1 MTKFI
6 FVTGGVLSSLGKGT
20 IVASIG
26 RILKT
31 AGVKVSAMK
40 IDPYLN
46 CDAGTLNPYEH
57 GEVFVTRDGFECDLD
72 LGNYERFLDIFATK
86 EQNMMMGSI
95 YRTVVEKERR
105 GEFLGTTVQLI
116 PHATNEIKERIR
128 HAAKVTKSDVL
139 VVEIGGT
146 VGDIESDVVF
156 EAARQM
162 RFENGE
168 RPSVLFVHL
177 ALVPR
182 ITTNE
187 HKTKPMQHS
196 VKALLS
202 KGITPDILV
211 ARSDTM
217 FSEATK
223 RKIALMC
230 NVLPDS
236 VFCSY
241 NVENI
246 YKIPEILKAQGLK
259 ENLEKKLDLKLRPD
273 GKDEWHALIA
283 KWEAA
288 KTHRKIAVVG
298 KYAQTTKDAYMSVF
312 EALKHAAVHAG
323 VRAQLDLVNSED
335 VEKGLVD
342 LKQYNGFLI
351 PGGYGSRGTEG
362 KISVIKHARENNIP
376 LLGICYGLQ
385 LSVIEYS
392 RHVLSLKGANSTEIE
407 PQTKYP
413 VIDLLPEQ
421 IAVEEKGGTMRLGAY
436 DVKIVKGTNA
446 YKLYEKEMAQSQ
458 QKPAGKATEKDTI
471 YKRFRHRWEV
481 NPAYVEKLEKAGMVF
496 SGKDPKR
503 EIMKVIELP
512 GRKFFMGSQYH
523 PEFDSRLERPEPLYL
538 AFVKATI

>member
-20 IVASIG
+20 IVASIA
-26 RILKT
+26 RILKN
-31 AGVKVSAMK
+31 AGVKVNAMK
-40 IDPYLN
+40 VDPYLN
-46 CDAGTLNPYEH
+46 SDAGTLNPYEH

-72 LGNYERFLDIFATK
+72 LGNYERFLDIYATK
-86 EQNMMMGSI
+86 EQNMMMGSV
-95 YRTVVEKERR
+95 YKAVVEKERK

-116 PHATNEIKERIR
+116 PHATNEIKARFR
-128 HAAKVTKSDVL
+128 NAAKVTGADVL

-168 RPSVLFVHL
+168 SASVLFVHL

-202 KGITPDILV
+202 KGITPDILI
-211 ARSDTM
+211 ARSDTQIN
-217 FSEATK
+217 EGVK

-241 NVENI
+241 NLDNVYCLPAILVE
-246 YKIPEILKAQGLK
+246 QGIR
-259 ENLEKKLDLKLRPD
+259 EVIAKKLDLKLKKSV
-273 GKDEWHALIA
+273 KDEWDGLIE
-283 KWEAA
+283 KWDKCKEV
-288 KTHRKIAVVG
+288 RKIAVVG
-298 KYAQTTKDAYMSVF
+298 KYAQTTKDTYMSVF

-323 VRAQLDLVNSED
+323 VKAEFALVNSED
-335 VEKGLVD
+335 VEKKLVD
-342 LKQYNGFLI
+342 LRQYSGFLI

-362 KISVIKHARENNIP
+362 KISVIKYARENNVP

-392 RHVLSLKGANSTEIE
+392 RHVLGLSGANSTEIN
-407 PQTKYP
+407 PDTKYP

-421 IAVEEKGGTMRLGAY
+421 KTIDEKGGTMRLGAY
-436 DVKIVKGTNA
+436 DVKIVEGTKA
-446 YKLYEKEMAQSQ
+446 FELYKNE
-458 QKPAGKATEKDTI
+458 QKNHVI
-471 YKRFRHRWEV
+471 FKRFRHRYEV
-481 NPAYVEKLEKAGMVF
+481 NPEYVEKLEKAGLVF

-512 GRKFFMGSQYH
+512 RHKFFMGCQYH

-538 AFVKATI
+538 GFVKATV

>member
-26 RILKT
+26 RILKN
-31 AGVKVSAMK
+31 AGMKVSAMK

-86 EQNMMMGSI
+86 EQNMMMGSV
-95 YRTVVEKERR
+95 YKSVVEKERK

-116 PHATNEIKERIR
+116 PHATNEIKHRIR
-128 HAAKVTKSDVL
+128 HAADVTKSDVL
-139 VVEIGGT
+139 VVEVGGT

-168 RPSVLFVHL
+168 SPSVLFVHL

-202 KGITPDILV
+202 RGITPDILI
-211 ARSDTM
+211 ARSDSM
-217 FSEATK
+217 ISEGVK
-223 RKIALMC
+223 KKIALMC
-230 NVLPDS
+230 NVLSDS

-241 NVENI
+241 NVDNI
-246 YKIPEILKAQGLK
+246 YMIPEILKAQGLK
-259 ENLEKKLDLKLRPD
+259 ENLAKKLELKLKPE
-273 GKDEWHALIA
+273 GKDEWHALLS
-283 KWEAA
+283 KWEGR

-298 KYAQTTKDAYMSVF
+298 KYAQTTRDTYMSVF

-323 VRAQLDLVNSED
+323 IKAQLDLVNSED
-335 VEKGLVD
+335 VEKNLVD

-362 KISVIKHARENNIP
+362 KISVIKYARENNVP
-376 LLGICYGLQ
+376 VLGICYGLQ

-392 RHVLSLKGANSTEIE
+392 RHILGLSGANSTEIN
-407 PQTKYP
+407 PDTKYP
-413 VIDLLPEQ
+413 VIDILPEQ
-421 IAVEEKGGTMRLGAY
+421 KAIDEKGGTMRLGAF

-446 YKLYEKEMAQSQ
+446 YKLYEKEMETESL
-458 QKPAGKATEKDTI
+458 KPGVKNSKSEI
-471 YKRFRHRWEV
+471 VFKRFRHRYEV
-481 NPAYVEKLEKAGMVF
+481 NPNYVEKLEKAGMVF

-512 GRKFFMGSQYH
+512 KHKFFMGCQYH

>member
-26 RILKT
+26 RILKM

-72 LGNYERFLDIFATK
+72 LGNYERFLDIFATR
-86 EQNMMMGSI
+86 EQNMMMGSV
-95 YRTVVEKERR
+95 YKEVVEKERK
-105 GEFLGTTVQLI
+105 GEFLGTTIQLI
-116 PHATNEIKERIR
+116 PHATNAIKARIR
-128 HAAKVTKSDVL
+128 NAAKVTGADVL

-168 RPSVLFVHL
+168 SPSVLFVHL

-202 KGITPDILV
+202 RGVTPDVLI
-211 ARSDTM
+211 ARSDVM
-217 FSEATK
+217 INESIK
-223 RKIALMC
+223 KKIALMC

-236 VFCSY
+236 VFCSP
-241 NVENI
+241 NLDNI
-246 YKIPEILKAQGLK
+246 YKLPSYLRDQGLRDVIA
-259 ENLEKKLDLKLRPD
+259 KKLELKLKKE
-273 GKDEWHALIA
+273 GKDEWEELIN
-283 KWEAA
+283 KWEGS
-288 KTHRKIAVVG
+288 KEERRIAVVG
-298 KYAQTTKDAYMSVF
+298 KYAQTTKDTYMSVF

-323 VRAQLDLVNSED
+323 IKAQLDLVNSED
-335 VEKGLVD
+335 VEKNLID
-342 LKQYNGFLI
+342 LKKYHGFLI

-362 KISVIKHARENNIP
+362 KISVIKYARENNVP

-385 LSVIEYS
+385 LSVIEFS
-392 RHVLSLKGANSTEIE
+392 RHILGFHGANSTEIDE
-407 PQTKYP
+407 KTKYP

-421 IAVEEKGGTMRLGAY
+421 KAIDEKGGTMRLGAY
-436 DVKIVKGTNA
+436 DVLINKNTKA
-446 YKLYEKEMAQSQ
+446 HELYKKELSN
-458 QKPAGKATEKDTI
+458 DI
-471 YKRFRHRWEV
+471 IFKRFRHRWEV
-481 NPAYVEKLEKAGMVF
+481 NPEYVAKLEAAGMVF
-496 SGKDPKR
+496 SGRDPKR
-503 EIMKVIELP
+503 EIMKVLELP
-512 GRKFFMGSQYH
+512 KHKFFMGCQYH
-523 PEFDSRLERPEPLYL
+523 PEFDSRLERPEPLYYG
-538 AFVKATI
+538 FVKATL

>member
-20 IVASIG
+20 LVASIA
-26 RILKT
+26 RILQN

-40 IDPYLN
+40 VDPYLN
-46 CDAGTLNPYEH
+46 SDAGTLNPYEH

-72 LGNYERFLDIFATK
+72 LGNYERFLDIYATK
-86 EQNMMMGSI
+86 EQNMMMGSV
-95 YRTVVEKERR
+95 YKAVVDKERK

-116 PHATNEIKERIR
+116 PHATNEIKGRFR
-128 HAAKVTKSDVL
+128 NAAKATGAEVL
-139 VVEIGGT
+139 VIEIGGT

-168 RPSVLFVHL
+168 NPSVLFVHL

-217 FSEATK
+217 ISEGVK
-223 RKIALMC
+223 KKISLMC

-236 VFCSY
+236 VFCSP
-241 NVENI
+241 NIDNI
-246 YKIPEILKAQGLK
+246 YKLPKMLREQGIRGIIAKKLELKLK
-259 ENLEKKLDLKLRPD
+259 ED
-273 GKDEWHALIA
+273 GKDEWGPLLE
-283 KWEAA
+283 KWGKCKDE
-288 KTHRKIAVVG
+288 RKIAVVG
-298 KYAQTTKDAYMSVF
+298 KYAQTTKDTYMSVF

-323 VRAQLDLVNSED
+323 VKANLVLVNSED
-335 VEKGLVD
+335 VEKNAVD
-342 LKQYNGFLI
+342 LKQFHGFLI
-351 PGGYGSRGTEG
+351 PGGFGPRGAEG
-362 KISVIKHARENNIP
+362 KISVIKYARENNVP

-385 LSVIEYS
+385 LSVIEYG
-392 RHVLSLKGANSTEIE
+392 RHVLGLGGANSTEINPE
-407 PQTKYP
+407 TKYP

-421 IAVEEKGGTMRLGAY
+421 KTIDEKGGTMRLGAH
-436 DVKIVKGTNA
+436 DVKIMEGTRA
-446 YKLYEKEMAQSQ
+446 FELYKHE
-458 QKPAGKATEKDTI
+458 QKNHI
-471 YKRFRHRWEV
+471 VFKRFRHRYEV
-481 NPAYVEKLEKAGMVF
+481 TPEYVERLEKAGMVF

-503 EIMKVIELP
+503 EIMKVVELP
-512 GRKFFMGSQYH
+512 KHRFFMGCQYH
-523 PEFDSRLERPEPLYL
+523 PEFDSRLQRPEPLYYGFL
-538 AFVKATI
+538 KATI